1 MSEVHG
7 LSAFALSLMMCP
19 SPERKVARLALRDT
33 SLVRIEHQLTQGEEN
48 NDADDRRK
56 EYGREGSG

>member
-1 MSEVHG
+1 MRRGFLLLAVYRRN
-7 LSAFALSLMMCP
+7 FA
-19 SPERKVARLALRDT
+19 DT
-33 SLVRIEHQLTQGEEN
+33 SLVRIEQQFNQGDEN